1 MAEPVSPISTTSR
14 DGAQRRRLFACQMC
28 ARRKQRC
35 DKLLPVCTACRKT
48 GAVCVSANNESS
60 VIRERDGVTRK
71 GPLRL
76 LEEEVARLEAEARR
90 RGLLGPDSSDQHH
103 RTEEVD
109 HEPSPSLRISEPIH
123 AEREGEEE
131 EAVHESHYDHENRHW
146 QLEGSVMNIPSLSLS
161 AMAEPQN
168 RAGEFLKQLS
178 IPRLIA
184 GMTETYGGNPEKTS
198 RLDCLWDGI
207 ARDIRHPS
215 NTDNNHRLALD
226 RDGAQNS
233 LELYMN
239 MVDFRF
245 PRIQLAIVR
254 SGLDAITAD
263 SDDLYVAALSAN
275 PASIFMAYMV
285 IAIVP
290 LVSDRYPVSHG
301 SFVSMHLLA
310 KSLRVLDHV
319 FCQEDGVDI
328 IQCLH
333 LLVIFAIHSSAAGSS
348 WHLIGFAMNK
358 CIALG
363 YHKEALPPGSS
374 NEDMEQRRWAFW
386 GCYLLDTLI
395 SGALGRPKSLDDR
408 YITVALPSVS
418 NSLDSQRRDIDTLN
432 IHLFQYARLMSHVI
446 WNDGAERSFE
456 SHLNGLLHWRALTPS
471 LAAESLQ
478 KTYEYQTSLF
488 NTLMLRAIIEEIILW
503 PGQAQQPRD
512 SASWAERL
520 RSMRALDVCRAVVR
534 SHDRY
539 TMSGRS
545 YLSMITGYTSF
556 SVGLTLQLCRSL
568 DRTDEAI
575 ASTRDLVESVR
586 RKLDIVARQF
596 PRTQHYLRI
605 LDRLDEWTRLA
616 CQGQQQLL
624 QQQPVWEEERLRGEV
639 EQLTSDIGPRHL
651 RSLASVIVDSLQRR
665 CDSVE

>member
-1 MAEPVSPISTTSR
+1 
-14 DGAQRRRLFACQMC
+14 
-28 ARRKQRC
+28 
-35 DKLLPVCTACRKT
+35 
-48 GAVCVSANNESS
+48 
-60 VIRERDGVTRK
+60 
-71 GPLRL
+71 
-76 LEEEVARLEAEARR
+76 
-90 RGLLGPDSSDQHH
+90 
-103 RTEEVD
+103 
-109 HEPSPSLRISEPIH
+109 
-123 AEREGEEE
+123 
-131 EAVHESHYDHENRHW
+131 
-146 QLEGSVMNIPSLSLS
+146 MNIPSLSLS

-245 PRIQLAIVR
+245 PRIQLAKVR

-374 NEDMEQRRWAFW
+374 SEEMEQRRWAFW

-418 NSLDSQRRDIDTLN
+418 ISLDMHRRDIDTLN

-446 WNDGAERSFE
+446 WDDAAERSFE

-488 NTLMLRAIIEEIILW
+488 NTLMLRAIIEEIIRW
-503 PGQAQQPRD
+503 PSQVQQPRN
-512 SASWAERL
+512 SAAFRAERL

-534 SHDRY
+534 SHDRI

-545 YLSMITGYTSF
+545 YLSMITGYTAF
-556 SVGLTLQLCRSL
+556 STGLSVQLYRSL
-568 DRTDEAI
+568 DRTGGSI
-575 ASTRDLVESVR
+575 ASTQDLVESVR

-596 PRTQHYLRI
+596 PRMQHYLRI

-616 CQGQQQLL
+616 CQGQQQ
-624 QQQPVWEEERLRGEV
+624 QPAWEEERLRGEV
-639 EQLTSDIGPRHL
+639 EQLASDIGPRHL

-665 CDSVE
+665 HDLVE